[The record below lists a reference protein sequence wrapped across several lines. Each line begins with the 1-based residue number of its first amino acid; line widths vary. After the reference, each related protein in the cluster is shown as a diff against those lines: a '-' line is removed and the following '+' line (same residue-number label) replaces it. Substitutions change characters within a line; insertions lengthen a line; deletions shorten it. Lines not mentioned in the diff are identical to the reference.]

1 MTYNEKY
8 LIVSIINNII
18 EEYCNKTNFCT
29 LDENP
34 VNTYG
39 IGVTNEGEVLS
50 SNGDSLEDILNW
62 VLNEIVP
69 QLKIK

>member
-1 MTYNEKY
+1 MTYKEKY
-8 LIVSIINNII
+8 LLVSIINNII

-29 LDENP
+29 SDESP
-34 VNTYG
+34 VDIFG
-39 IGVTNEGEVLS
+39 IGVTNEGEVS
-50 SNGDSLEDILNW
+50 SVNGDSLEDTLNW